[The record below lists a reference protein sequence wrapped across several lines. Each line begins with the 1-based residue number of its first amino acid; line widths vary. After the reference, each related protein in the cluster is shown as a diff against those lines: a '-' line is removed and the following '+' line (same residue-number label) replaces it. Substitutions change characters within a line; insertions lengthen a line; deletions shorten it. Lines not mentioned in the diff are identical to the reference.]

1 MMICYPV
8 TVSSV
13 YSESSNTTEIHLK
26 MLTQAKWMWMADSQS
41 SWGRYWFAE
50 DKKDKSIS
58 EWDCGEGMNT
68 PREAGENVNT
78 TQQAPVLPKGKKNSL
93 YLKTSR
99 LKTKQ
104 RILLWRRPPLTLS
117 DILELNLP

>member
-1 MMICYPV
+1 
-8 TVSSV
+8 
-13 YSESSNTTEIHLK
+13 
-26 MLTQAKWMWMADSQS
+26 
-41 SWGRYWFAE
+41 
-50 DKKDKSIS
+50 
-58 EWDCGEGMNT
+58 MNT

-78 TQQAPVLPKGKKNSL
+78 TQQAPVLPKGEKNSL